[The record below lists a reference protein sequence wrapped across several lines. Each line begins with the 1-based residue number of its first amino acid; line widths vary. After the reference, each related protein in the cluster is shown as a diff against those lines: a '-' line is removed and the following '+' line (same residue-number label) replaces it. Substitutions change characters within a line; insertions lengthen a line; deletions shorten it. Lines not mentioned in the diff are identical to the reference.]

1 MNTIY
6 LDNAATTPIHPSV
19 REAMEPYLWHTFGNP
34 SSIHRYGRQAKQAL
48 EKARQQVAEAIGA
61 DAAEIVFTSGGTEA
75 DNAALIG
82 TVLAHRERGRH
93 IVTTSIEHHAILHMC
108 EFLEEMGVSITYVP
122 PERDGIVR
130 LERVIESLRE
140 DTVLVSVMYANNE
153 TGALQPVDEIAA
165 ACRERGIAFHTDAV
179 QAVPILPID
188 VKKEGFSLLSLSGHK
203 LHGPKGVGALY
214 VARDTR
220 WTPLLRGGSQERK
233 RRAGTEN
240 LAAIVGLGAA
250 MERVKAR
257 QSEIYEHVQ
266 ALRERMTAVLR
277 EEIPDLVIHTP
288 DRSIPSVLS
297 VAFPGV
303 PADIVLMNLDLQG
316 VAASSGSACTAGSLE
331 PSHVLLAM
339 GIEPELVRSSVR
351 FSFSEQNTLEEVTEA
366 ARKTVEIVNRL
377 SKSPA

>member
-93 IVTTSIEHHAILHMC
+93 IVTTSIEHHAILHTC

-266 ALRERMTAVLR
+266 ALRERMTAVLC

-288 DRSIPSVLS
+288 GRSIPSVLS